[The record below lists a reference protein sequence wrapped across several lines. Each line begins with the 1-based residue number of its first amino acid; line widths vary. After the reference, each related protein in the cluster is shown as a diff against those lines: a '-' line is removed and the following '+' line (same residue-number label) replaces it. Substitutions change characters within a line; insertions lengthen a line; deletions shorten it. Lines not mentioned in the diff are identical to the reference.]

1 MTLFEAVGAGFAQGA
16 LLTAVSF
23 IVVFGAIVLVHEL
36 GHFLV
41 AKAVGVRVKRV
52 YENGEEVLPTDE
64 KLKQLVLVN
73 EEILQPV
80 NVQLIKRRLYERYNQ
95 CRRHDSVRWQ

>member
-1 MTLFEAVGAGFAQGA
+1 MIKFAFKDYE
-16 LLTAVSF
+16 VEMNNWSK
-23 IVVFGAIVLVHEL
+23 H
-36 GHFLV
+36 H
-41 AKAVGVRVKRV
+41 KAVGVRVKRV